1 MQKHSLFDPGI
12 ITTGIITTLPVYV
25 FVRKT
30 ICMYVFNILL
40 NNDRIAVQNY
50 IYIYIYIHTHTH
62 KFVYTHIKNFDCGG
76 SYMYIHIY

>member
-12 ITTGIITTLPVYV
+12 ITTGIITTLPVCV
-25 FVRKT
+25 FVCKT

-40 NNDRIAVQNY
+40 NSDRIAVQNY
-50 IYIYIYIHTHTH
+50 IYIYTHTH
-62 KFVYTHIKNFDCGG
+62 IHIYVYTHIKIFACGG